1 MKAQTLSEGCNLAS
15 SNSKRRQQNTSQ
27 EAFFQQ
33 DVVNT
38 QGAGSQGPSSE
49 TARTRD
55 TTPNEGIGLLEKILE
70 RENMLQ
76 ALHRVEKN
84 QGAPGIDSMTVKDLR
99 QYVIENWGT
108 TKESLLNGT
117 YKPSPVRRK
126 GIPKAGGGTRILGIP
141 TVVDRLIQQAIIQV
155 LTPIFDPD
163 FSPYSYG
170 FRPGKRGHDA
180 VRQAREYIQQGYRVV
195 VDIDLAQFF
204 DRVNHDILMSR
215 VARKVK
221 DKRVLKLIRAYL
233 ESGVMLN
240 GIVVTSEEGT
250 PQGGPLSPLLA
261 NIMLDDFDKELTR
274 RGHKFVRYADDCNI
288 YVKSFRAGQRVF
300 ASITK
305 YLETKLKLKV
315 NRDKSAVDRPWR
327 RKFLG
332 FSFYTGKQIGIRLA
346 PKTIERLKDK
356 IRELTQRSKP
366 IPMEQRIKKLSQYLM
381 GWMGYFA
388 LADARKVL
396 MEIDQWIRHRLRM
409 CVWKQWKKVKTRIRQ
424 FRAHGAPEWMAFG
437 YANTRKGPWAASS
450 LLNSILT
457 KEYWQKLGLVSLT
470 DRYLEVRNTW
480 RTAVYRTVRTVV

>member
-1 MKAQTLSEGCNLAS
+1 MAS

-38 QGAGSQGPSSE
+38 QGAGSQGPSFES
-49 TARTRD
+49 ARTKE
-55 TTPNEGIGLLEKILE
+55 TTPNEGIGLLEKVLE
-70 RENMLQ
+70 RDNMLQ
-76 ALHRVEKN
+76 ALHKVERN
-84 QGAPGIDSMTVKDLR
+84 QGAPGIDGMTVKDLR
-99 QYVIENWGT
+99 QYVIENWAV
-108 TKESLLNGT
+108 TKEAILKGT

-126 GIPKAGGGTRILGIP
+126 EISKSGGGTRNLGIP
-141 TVVDRLIQQAIIQV
+141 TVLDRLVQQAVTQV

-163 FSPYSYG
+163 FSQYSYG

-195 VDIDLAQFF
+195 IDTDLEKFF
-204 DRVNHDILMSR
+204 DRVNHDILMNK

-221 DKRVLKLIRAYL
+221 DKRILKLIRAYL
-233 ESGVMLN
+233 ESGVLLN
-240 GIVVTSEEGT
+240 GVVMVSEEGT
-250 PQGGPLSPLLA
+250 MQGGPLSPLLA

-300 ASITK
+300 ASVTK
-305 YLETKLKLKV
+305 YMETKLKLKV

-356 IRELTQRSKP
+356 IREHTQRNKP
-366 IPMEQRIKKLSQYLM
+366 ISMEQRIKKFSQYLT
-381 GWMGYFA
+381 GWMGYYA
-388 LADARKVL
+388 LADARKIL

-437 YANTRKGPWAASS
+437 YSNTRKGPWAASL

-457 KEYWQKLGLVSLT
+457 KEYWQKLGLVSLM

>member
-1 MKAQTLSEGCNLAS
+1 MAS

-27 EAFFQQ
+27 EAFLGQE
-33 DVVNT
+33 VVNT
-38 QGAGSQGPSSE
+38 QGATGQGPSFE
-49 TARTRD
+49 TAQTRGA
-55 TTPNEGIGLLEKILE
+55 TPNERIGLLEKMLE

-76 ALHRVEKN
+76 ALRRIEANK
-84 QGAPGIDSMTVKDLR
+84 GAPGIDGMTVKDLR
-99 QYVIENWGT
+99 QYVKENWGNT
-108 TKESLLNGT
+108 IEALLKGT
-117 YKPSPVRRK
+117 YKPSPVRRVE
-126 GIPKAGGGTRILGIP
+126 IPKPTGGTRELGIP
-141 TVVDRLIQQAIIQV
+141 TVLDRLIQQALTQV

-195 VDIDLAQFF
+195 VDTDLSKFF
-204 DRVNHDILMSR
+204 DRVNHDILMAK

-233 ESGVMLN
+233 ESGVLLN
-240 GIVVTSEEGT
+240 GVVVRSEEGT

-288 YVKSFRAGQRVF
+288 YVKSFRSGERVMK
-300 ASITK
+300 SITK
-305 YLETKLKLKV
+305 YLEGKLKLKV
-315 NRDKSAVDRPWR
+315 NLEKSAVDRPWK

-356 IRELTQRSKP
+356 IRELTQRNYP
-366 IPMEQRIKKLSQYLM
+366 IPLEERVKRLSRYLM
-381 GWMGYFA
+381 GWVGYYA
-388 LADARKVL
+388 LADAKQIL
-396 MEIDQWIRHRLRM
+396 SEMDEWIRHRLRM
-409 CVWKQWKKVKTRIRQ
+409 CVWKQWKRVRTRIRE
-424 FRAHGAPEWMAFG
+424 FRAHGAPEWMALA
-437 YANTRKGPWAASS
+437 YSNTRKGPWAASL
-450 LLNSILT
+450 LLNSVLT
-457 KEYWQKLGLVSLT
+457 KDYWQKLGLVSLI

-480 RTAVYRTVRTVV
+480 RTAVYGTVRTVV